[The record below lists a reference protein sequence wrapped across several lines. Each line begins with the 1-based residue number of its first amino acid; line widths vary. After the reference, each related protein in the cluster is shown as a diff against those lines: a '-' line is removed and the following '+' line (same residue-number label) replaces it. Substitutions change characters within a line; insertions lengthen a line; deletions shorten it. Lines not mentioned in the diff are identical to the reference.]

1 MAPPASTPIPAA
13 RFTVAS
19 SNERSG
25 VPLDS
30 NLCTKPAPA
39 SAKKTLPR
47 ESAENETG
55 ASSCP
60 GPLPFTPHE
69 PRYSNGGGGGGFG
82 AGVARLLQEERKSS
96 ATSAVWTRLDRFNR
110 ETFSDILSA

>member
-13 RFTVAS
+13 RFTVVS
-19 SNERSG
+19 SKDRSG

-30 NLCTKPAPA
+30 NLCTKPAPG

-55 ASSCP
+55 ASSWP

-69 PRYSNGGGGGGFG
+69 PRYSNGGGGGGLG
-82 AGVARLLQEERKSS
+82 AGVARLPQEERKNS
-96 ATSAVWTRLDRFNR
+96 ATSAVWIRLDLF
-110 ETFSDILSA
+110 D